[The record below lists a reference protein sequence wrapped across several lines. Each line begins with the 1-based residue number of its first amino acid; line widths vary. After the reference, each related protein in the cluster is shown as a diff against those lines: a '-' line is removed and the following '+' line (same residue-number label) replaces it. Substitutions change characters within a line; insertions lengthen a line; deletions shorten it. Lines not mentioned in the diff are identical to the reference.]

1 MHQFTVPQFIDTEDK
16 IIGPITTRQFVI
28 ITVGGLLIFLE
39 YKTAD
44 FTLFLLEGI
53 ISAVIISAFAFLKV
67 NGMPFHY
74 FLLNL
79 MQTLVRPKTRVW
91 RKEVTDAELQ
101 AAIHAPVIVSRG
113 VAQTAAHPPVSK
125 SRLQQLSLEVD
136 TGGAYKVEEDIEKKI

>member
-28 ITVGGLLIFLE
+28 ITVGGLLVFLE

-53 ISAVIISAFAFLKV
+53 ISLVFIAAFAFLKV

-101 AAIHAPVIVSRG
+101 AAIHAPVIVSQG
-113 VAQTAAHPPVSK
+113 VPTAAAHPPVSK

-136 TGGAYKVEEDIEKKI
+136 TGGAYKVEEDNLK